1 MSVPNEL
8 SESVSKLVEL
18 SKQLSEAKSDI
29 KILNQEEKRLK
40 ESVKRHMIDQGI
52 DTINLRKGKISLR
65 KSVRKGSMNKDAIR
79 EGLLTFFGGDEAKLE
94 GALNAIQDTIKV
106 KESTSL
112 SLTGIKEKAE
122 KEDKRESSSSCEVCS
137 MRKSIIRKVKDLEFL

>member
-1 MSVPNEL
+1 MSVPTEL

-52 DTINLRKGKISLR
+52 DTINLRKGKISVR
-65 KSVRKGSMNKDAIR
+65 KSVRKGSMTKDAVKD
-79 EGLLTFFGGDEAKLE
+79 GLLKFFGGDEVKVE
-94 GALNAIQDTIKV
+94 GALNAIQDNLKV
-106 KESTSL
+106 KESTSI
-112 SLTGIKEKAE
+112 SLTGIKDKPSN
-122 KEDKRESSSSCEVCS
+122 EDTS
-137 MRKSIIRKVKDLEFL
+137 

>member
-8 SESVSKLVEL
+8 SESVAKLVEL

-40 ESVKRHMIDQGI
+40 EAVKKHMIGQGI

-65 KSVRKGSMNKDAIR
+65 TSVRKGTMNKDAIR
-79 EGLLTFFGGDEAKLE
+79 EGLLKFFGGDEAKLE

-106 KESTSL
+106 KESTSI

-122 KEDKRESSSSCEVCS
+122 EEDK
-137 MRKSIIRKVKDLEFL
+137 

>member
-8 SESVSKLVEL
+8 SASVAKLVEL

-40 ESVKRHMIDQGI
+40 ESVKKHMIDQGI
-52 DTINLRKGKISLR
+52 DTINLRKGKISIR

-79 EGLLTFFGGDEAKLE
+79 EGLLKFFGGDESKVE
-94 GALNAIQDTIKV
+94 GALNAIQDNLKV
-106 KESTSL
+106 KESTSI
-112 SLTGIKEKAE
+112 SLTGIKEKVQE
-122 KEDKRESSSSCEVCS
+122 EDK
-137 MRKSIIRKVKDLEFL
+137 

>member
-40 ESVKRHMIDQGI
+40 ESVKRHMLDQGI

-65 KSVRKGSMNKDAIR
+65 KSVRKGSMNKDAIKD
-79 EGLLTFFGGDEAKLE
+79 GLLQFFGGDEAKVE
-94 GALNAIQDTIKV
+94 GALNAIQDNLKV
-106 KESTSL
+106 KESTSI
-112 SLTGIKEKAE
+112 SLTGIKEKPSN
-122 KEDKRESSSSCEVCS
+122 EDK
-137 MRKSIIRKVKDLEFL
+137 

>member
-40 ESVKRHMIDQGI
+40 ESVKRHMLDQGI
-52 DTINLRKGKISLR
+52 DTINLRKGKISIR
-65 KSVRKGSMNKDAIR
+65 KSVRKGSMNKEAIR
-79 EGLLTFFGGDEAKLE
+79 DGLLKFFGGDEVKLE
-94 GALNAIQDTIKV
+94 GALNAIQDNLKV

-112 SLTGIKEKAE
+112 SLTGIKDKPP
-122 KEDKRESSSSCEVCS
+122 KEDK
-137 MRKSIIRKVKDLEFL
+137 

>member
-40 ESVKRHMIDQGI
+40 EAVKKHMITQGI
-52 DTINLRKGKISLR
+52 DTINLRKGKISIR
-65 KSVRKGSMNKDAIR
+65 KSIRKGSMNKDAIKD
-79 EGLLTFFGGDEAKLE
+79 GLLQFFGGDEAKVE
-94 GALNAIQDTIKV
+94 GALNAIQDNLKV
-106 KESTSL
+106 KESTSI
-112 SLTGIKEKAE
+112 SLTGIKDKPE
-122 KEDKRESSSSCEVCS
+122 KEDK
-137 MRKSIIRKVKDLEFL
+137 

>member
-8 SESVSKLVEL
+8 SASVSKLVDL

-40 ESVKRHMIDQGI
+40 ESVKKHMIDQGI
-52 DTINLRKGKISLR
+52 DTINLRKGKISIR
-65 KSVRKGSMNKDAIR
+65 KSVRKSGMSKDAVR
-79 EGLLTFFGGDEAKLE
+79 GGLLTFFGGDEAKVE
-94 GALNAIQDTIKV
+94 GALNAIKDGLKT

-112 SLTGIKEKAE
+112 SITGIKEKPE
-122 KEDKRESSSSCEVCS
+122 NEDK
-137 MRKSIIRKVKDLEFL
+137 

>member
-18 SKQLSEAKSDI
+18 SKQLTEAKSDI

-40 ESVKRHMIDQGI
+40 EAVKKHMINQGI

-65 KSVRKGSMNKDAIR
+65 KSVRKGSMNKDAIKD
-79 EGLLTFFGGDEAKLE
+79 GLLKFFGGDEVKVE
-94 GALNAIQDTIKV
+94 GALNAIQDNLKV

-112 SLTGIKEKAE
+112 SLTGIKDKPP
-122 KEDKRESSSSCEVCS
+122 KEDK
-137 MRKSIIRKVKDLEFL
+137 

>member
-8 SESVSKLVEL
+8 SASVSKLVEL

-40 ESVKRHMIDQGI
+40 ESVKKHMIDQGI

-79 EGLLTFFGGDEAKLE
+79 DGLLTFFGGDEAKLE
-94 GALNAIQDTIKV
+94 GALNAIQDNIKV
-106 KESTSL
+106 KESTSI
-112 SLTGIKEKAE
+112 SLTGIKEKPE
-122 KEDKRESSSSCEVCS
+122 KEDK
-137 MRKSIIRKVKDLEFL
+137 

>member
-8 SESVSKLVEL
+8 SDSVSKLVEL

-29 KILNQEEKRLK
+29 KILTQEEKRLK
-40 ESVKRHMIDQGI
+40 ETVKSHMVGQGI
-52 DTINLRKGKISLR
+52 DTINLRKGKITIR

-79 EGLLTFFGGDEAKLE
+79 EGLLKFFGGDEAKVE
-94 GALNAIQDTIKV
+94 GALNAIQDNIKV

-112 SLTGIKEKAE
+112 SLTGIKEKASD
-122 KEDKRESSSSCEVCS
+122 EDK
-137 MRKSIIRKVKDLEFL
+137 

>member
-40 ESVKRHMIDQGI
+40 ESVKRHMVDQGI

-65 KSVRKGSMNKDAIR
+65 KSVRKGSMNKDAIK
-79 EGLLTFFGGDEAKLE
+79 EGLLQFFGGDEAKVE
-94 GALNAIQDTIKV
+94 GALNAIQDNLKV

-112 SLTGIKEKAE
+112 SLTGIKDKPP
-122 KEDKRESSSSCEVCS
+122 KEDK
-137 MRKSIIRKVKDLEFL
+137 

>member
-40 ESVKRHMIDQGI
+40 ESVKKHMIDQGI

-65 KSVRKGSMNKDAIR
+65 KSVRKSGINKDAIK
-79 EGLLTFFGGDEAKLE
+79 EGLLKFFGGDETKVE
-94 GALNAIQDTIKV
+94 GALNAIQDGLKV

-112 SLTGIKEKAE
+112 SLTGIKDKPP
-122 KEDKRESSSSCEVCS
+122 KEDK
-137 MRKSIIRKVKDLEFL
+137 